1 MEPMAEEG
9 LLDGDRV
16 WFSDARSQ
24 FRRMGVSSHPEAGV
38 VVLSLWTGDT
48 CTATFRVPLAD
59 SARLISALADGLA
72 SSLPP
77 HPVAV
82 PPGPPARGWRALVDR
97 FRTRRIPGRDGPTLR
112 RVK

>member
-1 MEPMAEEG
+1 
-9 LLDGDRV
+9 
-16 WFSDARSQ
+16 
-24 FRRMGVSSHPEAGV
+24 MGVSSHADEGV

-48 CTATFRVPLAD
+48 CTATFRVPIAD

-82 PPGPPARGWRALVDR
+82 PPGREVRGWRVVVDR
-97 FRTRRIPGRDGPTLR
+97 FRMRRIRSENGPTLR